1 MVKSALSLGISL
13 LILVLCTGCVILGK
27 NTEFQPLD
35 PTLLEP
41 LVPGQSKAADVC
53 KVLGAPS
60 QVVELSNGNA
70 YIYRRVV
77 TKGTGVWLVLVSF
90 VNGEAQQD
98 RVVFF
103 FDKNDLLTHYGVSLN
118 AGEAS
123 YGFPF

>member
-1 MVKSALSLGISL
+1 VKSGLSLGISL
-13 LILVLCTGCVILGK
+13 LILVLCAGCVILGK

-41 LVPGQSKAADVC
+41 LVPGQSRAADVC

-70 YIYRRVV
+70 YVYRRSV

-90 VNGEAQQD
+90 VNAEEQHD
-98 RVVFF
+98 LVVFF
-103 FDKNDLLTHYGVSLN
+103 FDKSDLLTHYGVSLN
-118 AGEAS
+118 AGKAA

>member
-1 MVKSALSLGISL
+1 MVKSRLFLRIFL
-13 LILVLCTGCVILGK
+13 VILILCTGCVVLGK
-27 NTEFQPLD
+27 NTEYQRLD
-35 PTLLEP
+35 PALLEP
-41 LVPGQSKAADVC
+41 LVSGQSKAADVC

-70 YIYRRVV
+70 YVYRRSV

-90 VNGEAQQD
+90 VNGEEQHD

-103 FDKNDLLTHYGVSLN
+103 FDKNDLLTHYGVSLD
-118 AGEAS
+118 AGKAS

>member
-1 MVKSALSLGISL
+1 VKSGLTLGIFL
-13 LILVLCTGCVILGK
+13 LILVLCSGCVVLGK

-35 PTLLEP
+35 PTLLAA
-41 LVPGQSKAADVC
+41 LVPGQSTAADVC

-70 YIYRRVV
+70 YVYRRSV

-90 VNGEAQQD
+90 VNAEEQHDQ
-98 RVVFF
+98 VVFL
-103 FDKNDLLTHYGVSLN
+103 FDKSDLLTHYGVSLN
-118 AGEAS
+118 AGKAA

>member
-1 MVKSALSLGISL
+1 MKSASSLGISL
-13 LILVLCTGCVILGK
+13 LILVLCSGCVVLGK
-27 NTEFQPLD
+27 NTEYQPLD
-35 PTLLEP
+35 PILLEP
-41 LVPGQSKAADVC
+41 LVPGQSRAVDVC
-53 KVLGAPS
+53 KLLGAPS

-70 YIYRRVV
+70 YVYRRSV

-90 VNGEAQQD
+90 VNGEEQHD

-118 AGEAS
+118 AGKAS

>member
-1 MVKSALSLGISL
+1 M
-13 LILVLCTGCVILGK
+13 LCTGCVVLGK

-35 PTLLEP
+35 PALLEP
-41 LVPGQSKAADVC
+41 LVPGQSRAADVG

-70 YIYRRVV
+70 YIYRRSVI
-77 TKGTGVWLVLVSF
+77 KGTGVWLVLVSF
-90 VNGEAQQD
+90 VNAEAQHDQ
-98 RVVFF
+98 VVFF

-118 AGEAS
+118 AGKAS

>member
-1 MVKSALSLGISL
+1 MKSGLAFGIVL
-13 LILVLCTGCVILGK
+13 LILVLCSGCVVLGK

-35 PTLLEP
+35 PGLLEP
-41 LVPGQSKAADVC
+41 LVPGQSRAADVC

-70 YIYRRVV
+70 YVYRRSV
-77 TKGTGVWLVLVSF
+77 TKGTGLWLVLVSF
-90 VNGEAQQD
+90 VNGEEQHD

-103 FDKNDLLTHYGVSLN
+103 FDKNDLLTHYGVTLN
-118 AGEAS
+118 AGKAS

>member
-1 MVKSALSLGISL
+1 VKSGLAFGIVL
-13 LILVLCTGCVILGK
+13 LILVLCSGCVVLGK

-35 PTLLEP
+35 PGLLEP
-41 LVPGQSKAADVC
+41 LVPGQSRAADVC

-70 YIYRRVV
+70 YVYRRSV

-90 VNGEAQQD
+90 VNGEEQHD

-103 FDKNDLLTHYGVSLN
+103 FDKNDLLTHYGVTLN
-118 AGEAS
+118 AGKAS

>member
-1 MVKSALSLGISL
+1 MKSALSLGISL
-13 LILVLCTGCVILGK
+13 LVLVLCTGCVVLGK
-27 NTEFQPLD
+27 NTEYQPLD

-41 LVPGQSKAADVC
+41 LVPGQSRAADVS

-70 YIYRRVV
+70 YIYRRSV

-90 VNGEAQQD
+90 VNGEEQHD

-118 AGEAS
+118 AGKAS

>member
-1 MVKSALSLGISL
+1 VKSALSLGISL
-13 LILVLCTGCVILGK
+13 LILALCTGCVVLGK
-27 NTEFQPLD
+27 NTEYQPLD

-41 LVPGQSKAADVC
+41 LVPGQSRAADVC

-70 YIYRRVV
+70 YVYRRSV

-90 VNGEAQQD
+90 VNGEEQHDQ
-98 RVVFF
+98 VVFF

-118 AGEAS
+118 AGKAS

>member
-1 MVKSALSLGISL
+1 MKYAICFGISL
-13 LILVLCTGCVILGK
+13 LILVVCTGCVVLGK

-70 YIYRRVV
+70 YVYRRSVV
-77 TKGTGVWLVLVSF
+77 KGTGVWLILVSF
-90 VNGEAQQD
+90 INAEEQHDQ
-98 RVVFF
+98 VVLF
-103 FDKNDLLTHYGVSLN
+103 FDKNDLLTHYGVTLN
-118 AGEAS
+118 AGKAS

>member
-1 MVKSALSLGISL
+1 VKSALSLGISL
-13 LILVLCTGCVILGK
+13 LVLVLCTGCVVLGK
-27 NTEFQPLD
+27 NTEYQPLD

-41 LVPGQSKAADVC
+41 LVPGQSRAADVS

-70 YIYRRVV
+70 YIYRRSV

-90 VNGEAQQD
+90 VNGEEQHD

-118 AGEAS
+118 AGKAS

>member
-1 MVKSALSLGISL
+1 MKSALSFGISL
-13 LILVLCTGCVILGK
+13 LILVLCSGCVVLGK

-35 PTLLEP
+35 PTLIEP
-41 LVPGQSKAADVC
+41 LVPGQSRAADVS
-53 KVLGAPS
+53 KILGAPS

-70 YIYRRVV
+70 YVYRRSV

-90 VNGEAQQD
+90 VNGEEQHD

-118 AGEAS
+118 AGKAS

>member
-1 MVKSALSLGISL
+1 VKSGLCLGISL
-13 LILVLCTGCVILGK
+13 LILVLCAGCVILGK

-41 LVPGQSKAADVC
+41 LVPGQSRAADVC

-70 YIYRRVV
+70 YIYRRSV

-90 VNGEAQQD
+90 VNAEEQHD
-98 RVVFF
+98 LVVFF
-103 FDKNDLLTHYGVSLN
+103 FDKSDLLTHYGVSLN
-118 AGEAS
+118 AGKAA

>member
-1 MVKSALSLGISL
+1 MKSAFCLGISL
-13 LILVLCTGCVILGK
+13 LIVALCTGCVVLGK
-27 NTEFQPLD
+27 NTEYQPLD
-35 PTLLEP
+35 PALLDP

-70 YIYRRVV
+70 YVYRRSVI
-77 TKGTGVWLVLVSF
+77 KGTGVWLVLVTF
-90 VNGEAQQD
+90 VNGDEQHD

-118 AGEAS
+118 AGKAS

>member
-1 MVKSALSLGISL
+1 MKSALSFGISL
-13 LILVLCTGCVILGK
+13 LILVLCTGCVVLGK

-35 PTLLEP
+35 PTLIEP
-41 LVPGQSKAADVC
+41 LVPGQSRAADVS
-53 KVLGAPS
+53 KILGAPS

-70 YIYRRVV
+70 YVYRRSV

-90 VNGEAQQD
+90 VNGEEQHD

-103 FDKNDLLTHYGVSLN
+103 FDKNDLLTHYGVSLD
-118 AGEAS
+118 AGKAS

>member
-1 MVKSALSLGISL
+1 MKSPLSLGISL
-13 LILVLCTGCVILGK
+13 FILVLCTGCVVLGK

-41 LVPGQSKAADVC
+41 LVPGQTKAADVS

-70 YIYRRVV
+70 YIYRRSV

-90 VNGEAQQD
+90 VNGEEQHD

-118 AGEAS
+118 AGKAS

>member
-1 MVKSALSLGISL
+1 MKSGLSFGISL
-13 LILVLCTGCVILGK
+13 LILVLCTGCVVFGK

-41 LVPGQSKAADVC
+41 LVAGQSSAADVC

-70 YIYRRVV
+70 YVYRRSVI
-77 TKGTGVWLVLVSF
+77 KGTGVWLILVSF
-90 VNGEAQQD
+90 VNAEGQHDQ
-98 RVVFF
+98 VVLF

-118 AGEAS
+118 AGKAS

>member
-1 MVKSALSLGISL
+1 MKSPLSLGISL
-13 LILVLCTGCVILGK
+13 LILVLCTGCVVLGK
-27 NTEFQPLD
+27 NTEYQPLD

-41 LVPGQSKAADVC
+41 LVPGQTKAADVS
-53 KVLGAPS
+53 KILGAPS

-70 YIYRRVV
+70 YVYRRSV

-90 VNGEAQQD
+90 VNGEEQHD

-118 AGEAS
+118 AGKAS

>member
-1 MVKSALSLGISL
+1 VKCALSLGISL
-13 LILVLCTGCVILGK
+13 LILVLSTGCVLLGK

-41 LVPGQSKAADVC
+41 LVAGQSRAADVC

-70 YIYRRVV
+70 YVYRRSV

-90 VNGEAQQD
+90 VNAEEQHDQ
-98 RVVFF
+98 VVLF

-118 AGEAS
+118 AGKAS